1 VTPAQITLLPQD
13 KGSDLPEIP
22 LSALS
27 GDQKIIAC
35 DCYVEGI
42 EQHGKFRGWGWSH
55 GIHEN
60 IDHHAPV
67 DAMARLVSSANLALV
82 RVASLGTAS
91 PNTRVLL
98 THTDCDSILSAGIV
112 SGRLPPLPDYGDAA
126 LAADH
131 TGAEHPVADLLQAI
145 QDRRDVEYAFEMLA
159 CLDGGRPLPPDA
171 ARLLDA
177 RRRKRD
183 DAANAVAQGR
193 FEQLGEGIW
202 FAEFSGETD
211 GEFFPALLPEAQLI
225 VVGVPHP
232 DPARANPWAIKVRR
246 GLGMPDGRDLRH
258 LELTRYDQ
266 AYGGRWNAGSNKR
279 GGGTGVEPRVWV
291 EGLRE
296 RSSSRRSEATE
307 GPA

>member
-1 VTPAQITLLPQD
+1 MTHPAITLLPQQH
-13 KGSDLPEIP
+13 GSDLPHI
-22 LSALS
+22 ALRALRHHLPT
-27 GDQKIIAC
+27 IAC
-35 DCYVEGI
+35 DCYVEAI
-42 EQHGKFRGWGWSH
+42 EHHGSPVEWGWRY
-55 GIHEN
+55 GPHEN

-82 RVASLGTAS
+82 RVARLGTAS
-91 PNTRVLL
+91 PDTRVLL

-112 SGRLPPLPDYGDAA
+112 SGRIPPLLHYGDAA

-131 TGAEHPVADLLQAI
+131 TGADHPVADLLQAI

-159 CLDGGRPLPPDA
+159 CLEGGRPLPPDA

-183 DAANAVAQGR
+183 DAASAVAQGR

-202 FAEFSGETD
+202 FAGFSGETD

-225 VVGVPHP
+225 VVGVRHP

-279 GGGTGVEPRVWV
+279 GGGTGLEPRVWA
-291 EGLRE
+291 EGLR
-296 RSSSRRSEATE
+296 RRVSS
-307 GPA
+307 